1 MQNSS
6 INLKDNDIQVDSEDV
21 LGVAAETK
29 EEHKKR
35 FEDRMKKI
43 ENLNSEKLTESVE
56 VVIEKSVD
64 PLSIDFEKSPN
75 PLTQATDKA
84 IETINPLDQAKD
96 ETIKQAPDKIIE
108 KIQAVPLVT
117 VRIEKVETAV
127 AQNAI
132 NAGEKLNFPE
142 GFLWGTST
150 SAYQV
155 EGDNVNDWS
164 EWEKEGKRMLKLMKK
179 KNNPDDFIC
188 GTACDSY
195 NRYEE
200 DLDLANKLNNNT
212 IRFGMEWSRVEQ
224 KKDIWNVDEIKHY
237 REMLRAA
244 KQKGFKTVFTL
255 WHWTLPTWLANSGGL
270 VSKDFEKR
278 FTRYVEMV
286 IGELGGDIDYWVTLN
301 EPMIAALN
309 AYISKRWPPNK
320 RNIFKYR
327 RAVKNLVKVHKLS
340 YKMIHERFPD
350 ARVGYSNLTNY
361 IEPKH
366 KWLITDIL
374 IAKLFDLMWN
384 KWFINKTIDHVDYIG
399 MSYYFH
405 DRIVSYPPFVKNANK
420 QKTDMGWEIYPEG
433 IYHVL
438 KQLAKYDKPIMIL
451 ENGLADEQDKYRA
464 DFIKD
469 HLRYVHQ
476 AISEGVEVL
485 GYFHW
490 SLLDN
495 FEWDLGYAPKFG
507 LYAVDRKT
515 FVRTARPS
523 AAVYAKIC
531 GENGVEA

>member
-1 MQNSS
+1 MQNPS
-6 INLKDNDIQVDSEDV
+6 INLKDDVVRTESEEIIEE
-21 LGVAAETK
+21 ATETK

-35 FEDRMKKI
+35 FEDRIKKF
-43 ENLNSEKLTESVE
+43 ENLNSEKSTQSVE
-56 VVIEKSVD
+56 VVIEKPVD
-64 PLSIDFEKSPN
+64 SLSIGFEKSPN

-84 IETINPLDQAKD
+84 IEPINSLDQAKD
-96 ETIKQAPDKIIE
+96 EIIKQASDKTLE
-108 KIQAVPLVT
+108 KIQAEASIEVQVKKNET
-117 VRIEKVETAV
+117 VILQK
-127 AQNAI
+127 AI
-132 NAGEKLNFPE
+132 NTGEKLNFPE

-155 EGDNVNDWS
+155 EGGNVNDWS

-179 KNNPDDFIC
+179 KKNPDDFIC
-188 GTACDSY
+188 GTACDSC

-200 DLDLANKLNNNT
+200 DLELANKLNNNAV
-212 IRFGMEWSRVEQ
+212 RFGIEWSRVEQ
-224 KKDIWNVDEIKHY
+224 KKDIWNVDEMKHY
-237 REMLRAA
+237 RDILRAA
-244 KQKGFKTVFTL
+244 KQRGFKTVVTL
-255 WHWTLPTWLANSGGL
+255 WHWTLPAWLANGGGL
-270 VSKDFEKR
+270 ASKDFEKR

-301 EPMIAALN
+301 EPMMVALN
-309 AYISKRWPPNK
+309 GYLSKRWPPNK
-320 RNIFKYR
+320 RNVFKYW
-327 RAVKNLVKVHKLS
+327 RAVRSLVKVHKIS
-340 YKMIHERFPD
+340 YKMIHDRFPD
-350 ARVGYSNLTNY
+350 ARVGFSNLTNY

-366 KWLITDIL
+366 KWVISDFFIVYLI
-374 IAKLFDLMWN
+374 KKFWN
-384 KWFINKTIDHVDYIG
+384 QWFINKTIAYVDYIG
-399 MSYYFH
+399 ISYYFH

-420 QKTDMGWEIYPEG
+420 IVTDRGWEIYPEG
-433 IYHVL
+433 IFQVL

-464 DFIKD
+464 NFIKD
-469 HLRYVHQ
+469 HLSYVHK

-495 FEWDLGYAPKFG
+495 FEWDLGYEPKFG

-531 GENGVEA
+531 GENAVDL